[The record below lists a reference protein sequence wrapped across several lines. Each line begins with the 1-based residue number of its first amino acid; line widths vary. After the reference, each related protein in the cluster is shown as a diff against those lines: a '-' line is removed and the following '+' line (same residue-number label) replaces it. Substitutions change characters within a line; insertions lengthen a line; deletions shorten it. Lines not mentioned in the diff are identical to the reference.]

1 MLNGEYRY
9 CVGTKPMFY
18 LLFTLQKIAGD
29 LRSRVPFEA
38 IVPSEKIIF
47 PSKGEDSGK
56 WLKILSLWKKKDFY
70 FYFF

>member
-1 MLNGEYRY
+1 MLNGYSTVRTILTTNKTGIVY
-9 CVGTKPMFY
+9 VGTKPI
-18 LLFTLQKIAGD
+18 LLFTFQKIAGD

-56 WLKILSLWKKKDFY
+56 
-70 FYFF
+70 